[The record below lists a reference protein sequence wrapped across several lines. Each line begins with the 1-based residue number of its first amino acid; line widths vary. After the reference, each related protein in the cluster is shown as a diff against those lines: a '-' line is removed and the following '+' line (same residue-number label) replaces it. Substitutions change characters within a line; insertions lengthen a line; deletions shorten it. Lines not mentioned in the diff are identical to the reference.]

1 MRRGLGHVG
10 HAAMVPIH
18 ASSTCP
24 LGAHSLARHEAEQQ
38 LGEAMEREKEMKEL
52 LRMKD
57 SMIQGKINDIEDMD
71 KSISEKDQ

>member
-1 MRRGLGHVG
+1 LNTRDLKDTVDKL
-10 HAAMVPIH
+10 HA
-18 ASSTCP
+18 TNK
-24 LGAHSLARHEAEQQ
+24 ARHEAEQQ

-71 KSISEKDQ
+71 KSITEKDQ

>member
-1 MRRGLGHVG
+1 LNTRDLKDTVDKLH
-10 HAAMVPIH
+10 
-18 ASSTCP
+18 STNK
-24 LGAHSLARHEAEQQ
+24 ARHEAEQQ

>member
-1 MRRGLGHVG
+1 LNTRDLKDTVDKL
-10 HAAMVPIH
+10 HA
-18 ASSTCP
+18 TNK
-24 LGAHSLARHEAEQQ
+24 ARHEAEQQ

-71 KSISEKDQ
+71 KRLSEKDQ

>member
-1 MRRGLGHVG
+1 LKDTVDKL
-10 HAAMVPIH
+10 HA
-18 ASSTCP
+18 TNK
-24 LGAHSLARHEAEQQ
+24 ARHEAEQQ

-71 KSISEKDQ
+71 KRLSEKDQ

>member
-1 MRRGLGHVG
+1 MNTRDLKDTVDKL
-10 HAAMVPIH
+10 HA
-18 ASSTCP
+18 TNK
-24 LGAHSLARHEAEQQ
+24 ARHEAEQQ

-71 KSISEKDQ
+71 KRLSEKDQ